1 MSLRI
6 TQEEARCGG
15 THLNPSPRRLSKKTT
30 SSQVRGLP
38 GLCRKFQEGETP
50 FQKSQNS
57 KRPRGRGWEG
67 RKVYSNLTKAQEE
80 LTEGPGLCLNA
91 IWGPSESSSFG
102 YNLLPS
108 YLKNQMEGFH
118 PLKLNCSL
126 PLFVIVLQLLPPPYG
141 GTGHSPLYSDSL

>member
-1 MSLRI
+1 MRLHFRKVK
-6 TQEEARCGG
+6 TQKDPEEEDG
-15 THLNPSPRRLSKKTT
+15 K
-30 SSQVRGLP
+30 
-38 GLCRKFQEGETP
+38 
-50 FQKSQNS
+50 
-57 KRPRGRGWEG
+57 EG